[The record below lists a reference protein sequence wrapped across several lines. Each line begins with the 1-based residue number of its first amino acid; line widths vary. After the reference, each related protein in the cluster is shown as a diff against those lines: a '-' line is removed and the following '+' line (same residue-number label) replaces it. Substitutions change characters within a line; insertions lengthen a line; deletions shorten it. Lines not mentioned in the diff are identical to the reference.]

1 MDGCPFCV
9 TSGELDG
16 AVLARNAHCL
26 LVRFEDPVLE
36 SWLMVLPIR
45 HAETP
50 FDLSAEEW
58 AATREMLAEAR
69 RVLDAEGPDGY
80 AVGWNVH
87 PVGGQSIPHAH
98 LHVIG
103 RYADEPLA
111 GKGIRHHLKH
121 PSNRRRS
128 ASDVAL

>member
-1 MDGCPFCV
+1 MEGCRFCELN
-9 TSGELDG
+9 GELGD
-16 AVLARNAHCL
+16 AIVARNERCL

-50 FDLSAEEW
+50 FDLTAEEW

-69 RVLDAEGPDGY
+69 KRMAADGPDGY
-80 AVGWNVH
+80 TIGWNVG
-87 PVGGQSIPHAH
+87 PVGGQTVPHAH

-111 GKGIRHHLKH
+111 GKGLRHALKH
-121 PSNRRRS
+121 PDNRRPGR
-128 ASDVAL
+128 DRGQ